1 MSVTLNCTGGP
12 LSGESVTVQAEL
24 VLGRDQS
31 EPGRLRGDPRLSRR
45 HARIF
50 IDDAGRPM
58 VEDLGSTNGTWLNG
72 ERLTAPALLA
82 TGAELRV
89 GQSTFDVEVADAAR
103 ATQLDTGVPAVTP
116 TVPEP
121 PPSAARLLVLAGPKQ
136 GEEIPLGD
144 ELLIGRGY
152 GEPGALGGDRLLS
165 RSHARIARGPGG
177 VFFLQDT
184 GSTNGT
190 VLNGVA
196 LRRVHALKDGDD
208 IEIGSSR
215 LEVRGLPGA
224 PLAAPLHADAAAGPE
239 FDPWQAGRAAGPV
252 PAGPPP
258 GGAVRPGAAPGGAV
272 PPGRPGAIPAGPP
285 AAGPGPEYAA
295 ASQFMPRGAAGTRLS
310 SRRVIGVFVGV
321 FAAAAIVAGL
331 VVVLAAPLGSRNC
344 PQGFVCHKPP
354 TAPPLRAL
362 TTFTGALHWRVEYDS
377 QMATPASTSGN
388 QIVLRE
394 SDAQDKLWGASP
406 GSQIID
412 VEVRA
417 SPSNQTSPQAAMQ
430 SLASGIASNL
440 VGAETAPTSDQMF
453 GQPVLGFHPAQG
465 EVLEGNQQTPQGPGG
480 LIKVAVLSAASGG
493 VTIAAA
499 VVFPV
504 QKGQTQQDNPDRPLD
519 QFGDQILETVRF
531 PDDGAT

>member
-196 LRRVHALKDGDD
+196 LRRVHALKDGDE

-406 GSQIID
+406 GSQIIN
-412 VEVRA
+412 VELRA

>member
-1 MSVTLNCTGGP
+1 VRVGVTLHCTGGP
-12 LSGESVTVQAEL
+12 LSGESVTVDGEL
-24 VLGRDQS
+24 VLGRDQP

-58 VEDLGSTNGTWLNG
+58 VEDLGSTNGTRLNG
-72 ERLTAPALLA
+72 ERLTAARLLA
-82 TGAELRV
+82 TGDELQV
-89 GQSTFDVEVADAAR
+89 GQSTFDVQVAQAAR
-103 ATQLDTGVPAVTP
+103 ATAPDSGVPAVTP
-116 TVPEP
+116 TVREATA
-121 PPSAARLLVLAGPKQ
+121 SAARLLVLAGPKL

-190 VLNGVA
+190 MLNGVA
-196 LRRVHALKDGDD
+196 LRRVQALKDGDQ
-208 IEIGSSR
+208 IEIGSTR
-215 LEVRGLPGA
+215 LEARGLP
-224 PLAAPLHADAAAGPE
+224 AAPLDAGAAGAPG
-239 FDPWQAGRAAGPV
+239 FDPWPAGRAAGAV
-252 PAGPPP
+252 PA
-258 GGAVRPGAAPGGAV
+258 GAAPGGGA
-272 PPGRPGAIPAGPP
+272 PAAAPGGAGPAGPP
-285 AAGPGPEYAA
+285 FLGAVAAAAPGPGPEYPAV
-295 ASQFMPRGAAGTRLS
+295 SQFMPRGAAGTRLS

-321 FAAAAIVAGL
+321 FATAAIVAGL

-362 TTFTGALHWRVEYDS
+362 ATFTGGLHWRVEYDS

-388 QIVLRE
+388 QIILRE

-406 GSQIID
+406 GSQIIN
-412 VEVRA
+412 VELRA

-430 SLASGIASNL
+430 SLASGIASKL

-465 EVLEGNQQTPQGPGG
+465 EVLEGSQQTPQGPGG
-480 LIKVAVLSAASGG
+480 LIKVAVLSASSGG

-504 QKGQTQQDNPDRPLD
+504 QKGQSQQDNPDRPLD

-531 PDDGAT
+531 PNDGAT

>member
-1 MSVTLNCTGGP
+1 M
-12 LSGESVTVQAEL
+12 SGESVTVEAEL

-50 IDDAGRPM
+50 IDDTGRPI
-58 VEDLGSTNGTWLNG
+58 VEDLGSTNGTWVNG
-72 ERLTAPALLA
+72 ERLTAARILA
-82 TGAELRV
+82 TGDELQA
-89 GQSTFDVEVADAAR
+89 GQSTFDVEVAHAAR
-103 ATQLDTGVPAVTP
+103 ATQLATGVPAVTP
-116 TVPEP
+116 TVPETLP
-121 PPSAARLLVLAGPKQ
+121 PAARLLVLAGPKQ

-190 VLNGVA
+190 MLNGVG
-196 LRRVHALKDGDD
+196 LRRVHALKDRD
-208 IEIGSSR
+208 EIQLGSSR
-215 LEVRGLPGA
+215 LEVRGLSGA
-224 PLAAPLHADAAAGPE
+224 PLAAPLAADAPAAPG

-252 PAGPPP
+252 PAG
-258 GGAVRPGAAPGGAV
+258 APAPGAV
-272 PPGRPGAIPAGPP
+272 PAGAPAPGLA
-285 AAGPGPEYAA
+285 PEYAA
-295 ASQFMPRGAAGTRLS
+295 VSQFMPRGAAGTRLS

-321 FAAAAIVAGL
+321 FVAAAIVAGL
-331 VVVLAAPLGSRNC
+331 VVVLAAPLGSRSC

-406 GSQIID
+406 GSRIIN
-412 VEVRA
+412 VELRA
-417 SPSNQTSPQAAMQ
+417 SPSSQTSPQTAMQ

-440 VGAETAPTSDQMF
+440 VGAETAPNSDQMF

-465 EVLEGNQQTPQGPGG
+465 EVLEGDLQTPQGPGG
-480 LIKVAVLSAASGG
+480 LIKVAVLSASSGG

-531 PDDGAT
+531 PTDGAT